1 MTAQGKLPSSR
12 TLTLSSTVG
21 SETEIQTET
30 LAVRKASYARRGTDG
45 ESVSGQYGR
54 PQQGRTVVGGARRTS
69 GPTPPPSSV
78 RADGLWTKRPGHHGA
93 TRPSDTPGAIFEAL
107 LLDRDASE
115 PRRSRFA
122 QVDIEDRFIGGG
134 LPSREKLGLA
144 TARTANDLMDC
155 V

>member
-1 MTAQGKLPSSR
+1 MGGLSR
-12 TLTLSSTVG
+12 A
-21 SETEIQTET
+21 E
-30 LAVRKASYARRGTDG
+30 R
-45 ESVSGQYGR
+45 
-54 PQQGRTVVGGARRTS
+54 VGGARRTS
-69 GPTPPPSSV
+69 GPTPPPIIRPRGRTLDKTT
-78 RADGLWTKRPGHHGA
+78 RAPWA

-107 LLDRDASE
+107 FLDRDASE

-155 V
+155 I